1 MTAVEKVSDLTPP
14 VLQDLLRH
22 SLGSP
27 SLTVTSVR
35 EPEEL
40 GGINTNY
47 GSDLRK
53 LVVTVEEE
61 GRARDLHLVAKS
73 ALQTWAAWANVWL
86 NLFIFYRESF
96 WFSTALPELGQLVEA
111 GQAAALAEV
120 VPRVHLAYCNYQED
134 DLCAYHTV
142 LATYMEDATD
152 FAEFKQEV
160 QERRVYGM
168 VMFSKFF
175 IFFILDII

>member
-1 MTAVEKVSDLTPP
+1 MTAVEKVSDLTPT
-14 VLQDLLRH
+14 VLQDLLRR

-27 SLTVTSVR
+27 LLTVTSIR
-35 EPEEL
+35 DPEEL

-61 GRARDLHLVAKS
+61 GRPRDLHLVAKS
-73 ALQTWAAWANVWL
+73 ALQTWAACANVWL

-111 GQAAALAEV
+111 GQAAVLAEV
-120 VPRVHLAYCNYQED
+120 VPRVHLA
-134 DLCAYHTV
+134 
-142 LATYMEDATD
+142 
-152 FAEFKQEV
+152 
-160 QERRVYGM
+160 
-168 VMFSKFF
+168 
-175 IFFILDII
+175 